1 MNAMKC
7 SISTLYIL
15 VILLCMVAMSVV
27 HLLMI
32 GDAEVVHY
40 IKMGGAAL
48 LPIGAYIILT
58 KV

>member
-1 MNAMKC
+1 MKT
-7 SISTLYIL
+7 STLYIL
-15 VILLCMVAMSVV
+15 VMIACMTAMSLV
-27 HLLMI
+27 HFMMI

-40 IKMGGAAL
+40 IKMGLAAL